1 MSYAILRIEK
11 AKTMANVG
19 SRAAHNMR
27 QNPTAAP
34 HADPA
39 KRVLNRVLI
48 GPSDAAGVV
57 AAVEKRLANVPKF
70 RKDAVRAVELLMTAS
85 PEFFDP
91 AKPDQKKWTA
101 WVKDS
106 LAWLRQTWGA
116 ENVVSAVLHRDEAT
130 PHIQAFVVP
139 IHDGKLRAAHWLD
152 GPAKLSQLQD
162 SFAVAMWSQGLRR
175 GEKHSQANHTS
186 LREFYQLANRIQKA
200 VQAVKN
206 KPPSLPPRGMLGRVS
221 PEDWGH
227 LEADL
232 KRYGTEGLKLRSEAV
247 AAQLMASSAIGDE
260 QRQRAEEAERRRRV
274 AELALVELQKK
285 LKDGEELV
293 SGIRD
298 QYNKLH
304 AMNKDLDVAIDEKR
318 EILKIGKLE
327 LYRDE
332 LISEIQKM
340 QPDQDIDML
349 H

>member
-57 AAVEKRLANVPKF
+57 AAVEQKLASVPKF

-85 PEFFDP
+85 PEFFDS
-91 AKPDQKKWTA
+91 AGPDKKKWTN
-101 WVKDS
+101 WMRDS

-162 SFAVAMWSQGLRR
+162 SFAVAMGRRACAGAKNIARRITPACASFTSWQTAFKRLFRLSKTSRQAFHRAACLGGSRLR
-175 GEKHSQANHTS
+175 
-186 LREFYQLANRIQKA
+186 
-200 VQAVKN
+200 
-206 KPPSLPPRGMLGRVS
+206 
-221 PEDWGH
+221 
-227 LEADL
+227 
-232 KRYGTEGLKLRSEAV
+232 
-247 AAQLMASSAIGDE
+247 IG
-260 QRQRAEEAERRRRV
+260 V
-274 AELALVELQKK
+274 T
-285 LKDGEELV
+285 
-293 SGIRD
+293 
-298 QYNKLH
+298 
-304 AMNKDLDVAIDEKR
+304 
-318 EILKIGKLE
+318 
-327 LYRDE
+327 
-332 LISEIQKM
+332 
-340 QPDQDIDML
+340 
-349 H
+349 

>member
-1 MSYAILRIEK
+1 
-11 AKTMANVG
+11 MANVG

-34 HADPA
+34 HANPA
-39 KRVLNRVLI
+39 KRGQNRVLI

-57 AAVEKRLANVPKF
+57 AAVEQKLASVPKF

-91 AKPDQKKWTA
+91 AKPDKEKWNA
-101 WVKDS
+101 WLKDS

-116 ENVVSAVLHRDEAT
+116 ENVVSAVLHRDEET

-162 SFAVAMWSQGLRR
+162 SFALAMGSQGLRR

-200 VQAVKN
+200 VQAVPN
-206 KPPSLPPRGMLGRVS
+206 KPPTLPPRGMLGRVS
-221 PEDWGH
+221 PEDWDR
-227 LEADL
+227 LAVDL
-232 KRYGTEGLKLRSEAV
+232 QRYGAEGLKLRSEAV
-247 AAQLMASSAIGDE
+247 AAQLMASSGIGDE
-260 QRQRAEEAERRRRV
+260 QRQRAEEAERRRRA

-285 LKDGEELV
+285 LKDGDALL
-293 SGIRD
+293 SSIRD
-298 QYNKLH
+298 QCNKLS
-304 AMNKDLDVAIDEKR
+304 ATNKDLNLAIEEKR
-318 EILKIGKLE
+318 EILKLGKLE
-327 LYRDE
+327 LYRDQ
-332 LISEIQKM
+332 LVSEIQKM
-340 QPDQDIDML
+340 QPDQDML